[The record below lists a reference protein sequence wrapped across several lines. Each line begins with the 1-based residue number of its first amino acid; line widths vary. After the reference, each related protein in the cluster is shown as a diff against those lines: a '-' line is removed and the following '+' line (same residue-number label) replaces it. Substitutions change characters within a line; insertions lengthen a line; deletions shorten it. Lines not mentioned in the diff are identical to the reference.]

1 MASNFPDD
9 MDDLS
14 FYKKAMKII
23 KPIDAIVGDIFISL
37 LF

>member
-14 FYKKAMKII
+14 FYKRAMKII
-23 KPIDAIVGDIFISL
+23 KPIDAIVSAIYF
-37 LF
+37 FF